1 MHRWLTIQLPGR
13 TGRIRGPLRRL
24 VIILVIASMTIFG
37 VVYFAGFEN
46 VSESRLWGIPAM
58 NSTPGGA
65 RQRESEHYQETVR
78 EANDMNLQI
87 AGQEGHSHL
96 PIPETVPEARE
107 TESSSGALP
116 WMNNSEPGPDGSQP
130 LAESKNDLSVL
141 DGDVQTTAGIV
152 IADDENPAIPG
163 SFLDRVLGTLAAVP
177 DQTPE
182 MRDAEKYDVALT
194 NPDGIFD
201 LDQPDISTSHSAGMH
216 SIIPTDSKKTRNYH
230 DAMLAQMSSIAG
242 GMTIGPMAGK
252 TLINSTTRGDQTGKH
267 SRVQKAEQNIGNLNQ
282 VHAGQ
287 ILYGSIVLATNS
299 FNNLPVIAQVDTG
312 EFKGYRLVGGFDIAG
327 DSDGLIMSFDR
338 VVDLEGQEYSTSAI
352 AVDGISG
359 DGPVVSH
366 IDQRILAR
374 YGPIMASAFI
384 SGLAQSASA
393 PRTVMLNSFGNQT
406 VIQEEAT
413 MNKSIYAG
421 ISAASVQLQ
430 EDLARSIP
438 RGPRIIVNA
447 GHPIGILFLE
457 SVGFRKIERH

>member
-1 MHRWLTIQLPGR
+1 MHRWFTIQLPGR

-24 VIILVIASMTIFG
+24 VIILVIASMIIFG

-96 PIPETVPEARE
+96 PIPETIPEARE
-107 TESSSGALP
+107 TESSSGTLP
-116 WMNNSEPGPDGSQP
+116 WMNNSEPGPDGSQ
-130 LAESKNDLSVL
+130 LQAESKNDPGVL
-141 DGDVQTTAGIV
+141 DGGVQTTAGIA
-152 IADDENPAIPG
+152 IADDENAAISG
-163 SFLDRVLGTLAAVP
+163 SFLDRVLGTLAAGP

-182 MRDAEKYDVALT
+182 MSDAEKNDVALT
-194 NPDGIFD
+194 NPDGAFD

-216 SIIPTDSKKTRNYH
+216 SIIPTDSEKTRNYH

-252 TLINSTTRGDQTGKH
+252 TLITTTTRGSQAGKQ
-267 SRVQKAEQNIGNLNQ
+267 SRDPEAEQNIGNLNQ

-287 ILYGSIVLATNS
+287 ILYGSIVLATDS
-299 FNNLPVIAQVDTG
+299 DNNLPVIAQVDTG

-327 DSDGLIMSFDR
+327 NSDGLIMSFDR

-421 ISAASVQLQ
+421 ISAASAQLQ
-430 EDLARSIP
+430 EDLSRSIP

-457 SVGFRKIERH
+457 SVGFRNFERL

>member
-1 MHRWLTIQLPGR
+1 MYRWLSIQLPGR

-24 VIILVIASMTIFG
+24 VIIMVIASMTIFG

-107 TESSSGALP
+107 TESSSGTLP
-116 WMNNSEPGPDGSQP
+116 WMNNSEPGRDGSQP
-130 LAESKNDLSVL
+130 LTESKNEPGVL
-141 DGDVQTTAGIV
+141 DGSVQTTSGIA
-152 IADDENPAIPG
+152 IADDKNAAISG
-163 SFLDRVLGTLAAVP
+163 SFLDRVLGTLAADP
-177 DQTPE
+177 DQLPE
-182 MRDAEKYDVALT
+182 MSDVEKNDVALT
-194 NPDGIFD
+194 NPDGVFD
-201 LDQPDISTSHSAGMH
+201 LDQPDISTSHSAGLH
-216 SIIPTDSKKTRNYH
+216 SIIPTDSEKSRNYR

-252 TLINSTTRGDQTGKH
+252 ILINGTTRGSQAGKQP
-267 SRVQKAEQNIGNLNQ
+267 SAQEAEQNNGNLNQ

-299 FNNLPVIAQVDTG
+299 DNKLPVIAQVDTG

-327 DSDGLIMSFDR
+327 NSDGLIMSFDR
-338 VVDLEGQEYSTSAI
+338 VVDLAGQEYSTSAI

-421 ISAASVQLQ
+421 ISAASAQLQ
-430 EDLARSIP
+430 EDLSRSIP

-457 SVGFRKIERH
+457 SVGFRKIERL

>member
-1 MHRWLTIQLPGR
+1 MHRWLSIQLPGR

-24 VIILVIASMTIFG
+24 VIIMVIASMTIFG

-130 LAESKNDLSVL
+130 LTESKNEPGVL
-141 DGDVQTTAGIV
+141 DGSVQTTSGIA
-152 IADDENPAIPG
+152 IADDENAAISG
-163 SFLDRVLGTLAAVP
+163 SFLDRVLGTLAADP
-177 DQTPE
+177 DQVPE
-182 MRDAEKYDVALT
+182 MSDVEKNDDALT
-194 NPDGIFD
+194 NPDGVFD
-201 LDQPDISTSHSAGMH
+201 LDQPDISTSHSAGLH
-216 SIIPTDSKKTRNYH
+216 SIIPTDSEKSRNYR

-252 TLINSTTRGDQTGKH
+252 ILINGTTRGSQAGKQP
-267 SRVQKAEQNIGNLNQ
+267 SAQEAEQNNGNLNQ

-299 FNNLPVIAQVDTG
+299 DNNLPVIAQVDTG

-327 DSDGLIMSFDR
+327 NSDGLIMSFDR

-421 ISAASVQLQ
+421 ISAASAQLQ
-430 EDLARSIP
+430 EDLSRSIP

-457 SVGFRKIERH
+457 SVGFRNFERL

>member
-1 MHRWLTIQLPGR
+1 MHRWLSIQLPGR

-24 VIILVIASMTIFG
+24 VIIMVIASMTIFG

-107 TESSSGALP
+107 TESSSGTLP

-130 LAESKNDLSVL
+130 LTESKNDPGVL
-141 DGDVQTTAGIV
+141 DGSVQTTSGIA
-152 IADDENPAIPG
+152 ITDDENAAISG
-163 SFLDRVLGTLAAVP
+163 SFLDRVLGTLAADP
-177 DQTPE
+177 DQVPE
-182 MRDAEKYDVALT
+182 MSDVEKNDVALT
-194 NPDGIFD
+194 NPYGVFD
-201 LDQPDISTSHSAGMH
+201 LDQPDISTSHSAGLH
-216 SIIPTDSKKTRNYH
+216 SIIPTDSEKSRNYR

-252 TLINSTTRGDQTGKH
+252 ILINGTTRGSQAGKQP
-267 SRVQKAEQNIGNLNQ
+267 SAQEAEQNNGNLNQ

-299 FNNLPVIAQVDTG
+299 DNNLPVIAQVDTG

-327 DSDGLIMSFDR
+327 NSDGLIMSFDR

-359 DGPVVSH
+359 DGQVVSH

-421 ISAASVQLQ
+421 ISAASAQLQ
-430 EDLARSIP
+430 EDLSRSIP

-457 SVGFRKIERH
+457 SVGFRKIERL